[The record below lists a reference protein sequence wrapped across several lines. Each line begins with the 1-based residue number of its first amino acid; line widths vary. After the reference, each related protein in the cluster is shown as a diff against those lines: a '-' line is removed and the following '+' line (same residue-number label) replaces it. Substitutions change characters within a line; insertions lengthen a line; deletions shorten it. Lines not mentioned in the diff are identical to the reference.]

1 MKNIDLK
8 DIKLT
13 SYAKTSGWAA
23 KVGPDILDEV
33 LSGLDNRTSR
43 SEDLLVGIETSDD
56 AAVYRINDEL
66 ALIETLDFFT
76 PIVDDPFTFGKIA
89 ATNSL
94 SDVYAMGGEPTMAMN
109 IVCFP
114 NCLPPKVLT
123 EILRGGLE
131 KWKKQHVY
139 L

>member
-1 MKNIDLK
+1 MK
-8 DIKLT
+8 DIDIKNVKLT

-33 LSGLDNRTSR
+33 LSGLDNKTSINNK
-43 SEDLLVGIETSDD
+43 DLLVGIETSDD
-56 AAVYRINDEL
+56 AAVYKINDEL

-76 PIVDDPFTFGKIA
+76 PIVDDPYTFGKIA

-114 NCLPPKVLT
+114 NCLPPKILT
-123 EILRGGLE
+123 EIL
-131 KWKKQHVY
+131 KV
-139 L
+139 

>member
-94 SDVYAMGGEPTMAMN
+94 SDV
-109 IVCFP
+109 
-114 NCLPPKVLT
+114 
-123 EILRGGLE
+123 
-131 KWKKQHVY
+131 
-139 L
+139 

>member
-1 MKNIDLK
+1 MKNIDIK
-8 DIKLT
+8 DVKLT

-33 LSGLDNRTSR
+33 LSGLDNKTSI
-43 SEDLLVGIETSDD
+43 SKDLLVGIETSDD
-56 AAVYRINDEL
+56 AAVYKINDEL

-94 SDVYAMGGEPTMAMN
+94 SDVYAMGG
-109 IVCFP
+109 
-114 NCLPPKVLT
+114 
-123 EILRGGLE
+123 
-131 KWKKQHVY
+131 
-139 L
+139 